1 MSYLPRESHSEADAG
16 LGGVHRFGSASES
29 LFRRLYFRLG
39 RQRAAQQAG
48 LQARLRSL
56 RQRQQRQ
63 SSQLE
68 RLQAIFASLE
78 EGIIVQDTSGK
89 VTMMNRTG
97 EAMLGGKRNFWGSA
111 LGTLF
116 EQYRHVQ
123 TTSAELMPL
132 GESDELPLNNRI
144 VRAQL
149 SAIGDESNQR
159 IGTVMILRDVTHDAL
174 ALRLKD
180 GFVAHIA
187 RELGSPVSVIKLAGE
202 LLSAQPEDAAV
213 NQRLLDKLLRNVDM
227 LDQLALE
234 LLDIAQLQAGSL
246 DVVREPLRIEQV
258 VWSVVNGMDAALS
271 SRGIDL
277 LVMAR
282 GISGVQVR
290 GDDTRLQWALGHL
303 VRNGA
308 DYGREGAYVAVAAR
322 GEDRGGKR
330 YVLVSVSD
338 NGIGIKPADMPHIF
352 ERFYRGDA
360 SAAARAPRGL
370 GQGLY
375 VARAIAQAHGGFLN
389 AESREGVGSIFTLG
403 IPQLPE
409 SSYGRTAGS
418 SQNAAACQ
426 E

>member
-1 MSYLPRESHSEADAG
+1 MNHMPQETRNEAEAG
-16 LGGVHRFGSASES
+16 LDGLHRFGSASES
-29 LFRRLYFRLG
+29 LFRRLYMRLN
-39 RQRAAQQAG
+39 RQRAGPGEHPPARPITLQQP
-48 LQARLRSL
+48 
-56 RQRQQRQ
+56 Q

-68 RLQAIFASLE
+68 RLRAIFASLE
-78 EGIIVQDTSGK
+78 EGIIMQDTSGK

-132 GESDELPLNNRI
+132 GESDELPLNDRI

-149 SAIGDESNQR
+149 SAIGDESHQR
-159 IGTVMILRDVTHDAL
+159 IGTVIILRDVTHDAL

-187 RELGSPVSVIKLAGE
+187 RELSSPVSAIKLAGE
-202 LLSAQPEDAAV
+202 LISAQPEDAAV
-213 NQRLLDKLLRNVDM
+213 NQRLLDKLLHNVDM

-234 LLDIAQLQAGSL
+234 LLDIAQLKAGSL
-246 DVVREPLRIEQV
+246 DVLRQPLRIEPV
-258 VWSVVNGMDAALS
+258 VWSVVNGMEAALS

-282 GISGVQVR
+282 GISAVQVR
-290 GDDTRLQWALGHL
+290 GDDKRLQWALGHL

-308 DYGREGAYVAVAAR
+308 DYARDGGYVAVAAR
-322 GEDRGGKR
+322 DELRAGKR
-330 YVLVSVSD
+330 YALISVSD
-338 NGIGIKPADMPHIF
+338 NGIGIKLADMPHIF

-360 SAAARAPRGL
+360 SAAAEAPRGL

-375 VARAIAQAHGGFLN
+375 VARAIAQAHGGFLH

-403 IPQLPE
+403 IPQAPAE
-409 SSYGRTAGS
+409 AG
-418 SQNAAACQ
+418 
-426 E
+426 

>member
-1 MSYLPRESHSEADAG
+1 MNHLPSEIRSEAGAG
-16 LGGVHRFGSASES
+16 LGGLHRFGSASES
-29 LFRRLYFRLG
+29 LFRRLYLRLS
-39 RQRAAQQAG
+39 RQRAAQQAS
-48 LQARLRSL
+48 LQARLITL
-56 RQRQQRQ
+56 QQRQ

-68 RLQAIFASLE
+68 RLHAIFASLE
-78 EGIIVQDTSGK
+78 EGIIVQDTNGK

-116 EQYRHVQ
+116 EQFRHVQ

-132 GESDELPLNNRI
+132 GESDEMPLNNRI

-149 SAIGDESNQR
+149 SAIGDENNRR
-159 IGTVMILRDVTHDAL
+159 IGTVVLLRDVTHDAL

-187 RELGSPVSVIKLAGE
+187 RELSSPVSVIKLAGE
-202 LLSAQPEDAAV
+202 LLNAQPEDAAV
-213 NQRLLDKLLRNVDM
+213 NQRLLDKLLHNVDM

-246 DVVREPLRIEQV
+246 DVLRQPLHIEQV
-258 VWSVVNGMDAALS
+258 IWSVVNGMDAALS

-282 GISGVQVR
+282 GLNGVQVR
-290 GDDTRLQWALGHL
+290 GDDSRLQWALGHL

-308 DYGREGAYVAVAAR
+308 DYAREGGYVAVAAR
-322 GEDRGGKR
+322 DEIRGDKR
-330 YVLVSVSD
+330 YALVSVSD

-360 SAAARAPRGL
+360 SAAFKAPRGL
-370 GQGLY
+370 GQGLF

-389 AESREGVGSIFTLG
+389 AESREGVGSLFTLG
-403 IPQLPE
+403 IPQV
-409 SSYGRTAGS
+409 SATIG
-418 SQNAAACQ
+418 
-426 E
+426 

>member
-1 MSYLPRESHSEADAG
+1 MMSHMPRETRSEADAG
-16 LGGVHRFGSASES
+16 LGGLHRFGSASES
-29 LFRRLYFRLG
+29 LFRRLYLRLS
-39 RQRAAQQAG
+39 RQRAARPASP
-48 LQARLRSL
+48 QAR
-56 RQRQQRQ
+56 QQQRQ
-63 SSQLE
+63 SSQLD
-68 RLQAIFASLE
+68 RLRAIFASLE
-78 EGIIVQDTSGK
+78 EGIIMQDTSGK

-123 TTSAELMPL
+123 TTSAELVPL
-132 GESDELPLNNRI
+132 GEAAELPLNNRI

-149 SAIGDESNQR
+149 SAIGDEDNRR
-159 IGTVMILRDVTHDAL
+159 IGTVIILRDVTHDAL

-187 RELGSPVSVIKLAGE
+187 RELSNPVTVIKLAGE

-234 LLDIAQLQAGSL
+234 LLDIAQLKAGSL
-246 DVVREPLRIEQV
+246 DVARQSLRVEAVI
-258 VWSVVNGMDAALS
+258 WSVVNGMEAALA

-277 LVMAR
+277 LVMTR
-282 GISGVQVR
+282 GISAAQVL
-290 GDDTRLQWALGHL
+290 GDDKRLQWALGHL

-308 DYGREGAYVAVAAR
+308 DYAREDGYVAVAAR
-322 GEDRGGKR
+322 GQLRGGKR
-330 YVLVSVSD
+330 YVLVTVSD
-338 NGIGIKPADMPHIF
+338 NGIGIKPVDMPHIF

-360 SAAARAPRGL
+360 SAAVQAPRGL

-375 VARAIAQAHGGFLN
+375 VARAIAEAHGGFLT
-389 AESREGVGSIFTLG
+389 AESREGVGSMFTLG
-403 IPQLPE
+403 IPQI
-409 SSYGRTAGS
+409 SASA
-418 SQNAAACQ
+418 
-426 E
+426 